1 MNSMLSGRG
10 SSMLKV
16 ATTVARRLA
25 FQGRVLRVHFDRD
38 APPVRGATT
47 VADQILPIWTLP
59 NCAP

>member
-1 MNSMLSGRG
+1 
-10 SSMLKV
+10 MLKV